1 MYLNTI
7 LAILD
12 KREITRTKNTFSNF
26 CAHFL
31 MKYMFLHLYKALK
44 QFHHALFLCK
54 REISVFLPKK
64 RGDKSV
70 IFSVNRYK
78 LRWQAV

>member
-7 LAILD
+7 LVILD
-12 KREITRTKNTFSNF
+12 KREITRRKNAFSIF
-26 CAHFL
+26 CVHFL
-31 MKYMFLHLYKALK
+31 IKYTFLHLHKALK
-44 QFHHALFLCK
+44 QVHLALFLCK

>member
-7 LAILD
+7 LVILD
-12 KREITRTKNTFSNF
+12 KREITRRENAFNDV
-26 CAHFL
+26 CVHFL
-31 MKYMFLHLYKALK
+31 IKYMFLNLYKALK

-54 REISVFLPKK
+54 REISDFLPKK